1 MSDSAQ
7 GMEHL
12 KKARKHREGSSEA
25 KDESPEPKNLSPEEE
40 SAEATGDDH
49 KNLSTDA
56 PKEDRGS
63 APSPSSEESSPESSP
78 STQDP
83 PSEPS
88 SDTRSRS
95 SRSRRKKSRTES
107 SPSRQPK
114 AFMFGPQE
122 ERRFNLLLADVKSLV
137 RQEDPDWQSSEQ
149 SLNVQNSQLV
159 RAMVEMTIEDLA
171 KGQDLI
177 IDYVLDQIKQER
189 EGQS

>member
-1 MSDSAQ
+1 
-7 GMEHL
+7 
-12 KKARKHREGSSEA
+12 
-25 KDESPEPKNLSPEEE
+25 
-40 SAEATGDDH
+40 
-49 KNLSTDA
+49 
-56 PKEDRGS
+56 
-63 APSPSSEESSPESSP
+63 
-78 STQDP
+78 
-83 PSEPS
+83 
-88 SDTRSRS
+88 
-95 SRSRRKKSRTES
+95 
-107 SPSRQPK
+107 
-114 AFMFGPQE
+114 MFGPQE

>member
-25 KDESPEPKNLSPEEE
+25 EDESPEPKNLSTEEE
-40 SAEATGDDH
+40 SAEAAGDEP

-63 APSPSSEESSPESSP
+63 VPSPSSEESSPESSP

-88 SDTRSRS
+88 SSDTSPRS
-95 SRSRRKKSRTES
+95 SRSRRKKSRTGS

-114 AFMFGPQE
+114 AFMFGPEE

-137 RQEDPDWQSSEQ
+137 RQEDPRF
-149 SLNVQNSQLV
+149 NVQNSQLV

-171 KGQDLI
+171 EGEDLI
-177 IDYVLDQIKQER
+177 IDYVLDQINQER
-189 EGQS
+189 DES